1 MEMCYLSQ
9 FWFIYL
15 IYLCTDLT
23 ARTKIRGKYDVKFVQ
38 NTTVLL
44 LLEELS
50 FPSNCH
56 TEVKLGVPYL
66 FSGGASVFPVD
77 LLGETVSYPNIF
89 YLLGIVHKAV
99 GRNL

>member
-1 MEMCYLSQ
+1 MMSNLFKILLSYYY
-9 FWFIYL
+9 W
-15 IYLCTDLT
+15 
-23 ARTKIRGKYDVKFVQ
+23 KK
-38 NTTVLL
+38 
-44 LLEELS
+44 LS

-66 FSGGASVFPVD
+66 FSGGAFVFPVD
-77 LLGETVSYPNIF
+77 LLGEIVSYPNIF